1 MQPVVSVIIPAFQA
15 QRHLGAAV
23 KSVRACGLDSEVVEI
38 VIVSDDGSRYDAFD
52 DGQGP
57 FLFPAPG
64 PVRSG
69 VGPARNRGLEVAR
82 GDFIAFLDADDL
94 WSARYL
100 EILLPLARCHGA
112 AFARTAI
119 ENGDGSLV
127 SLLPERGEW
136 LTLEE
141 LGSTG
146 ASFRP
151 LVHRDLVGRFE
162 AMLSQDTLHAAEL
175 LALCGGELPLAPR
188 VRYRLRLR
196 HGSVSAELDFSRR
209 VERTYDEI
217 MRRIA
222 GGKTRI
228 PPELQGRA
236 LALYRQK
243 RADNR
248 AFMAALPAATSFY
261 AFMSRRAEL
270 VSP

>member
-1 MQPVVSVIIPAFQA
+1 MRSQVSVIIPAFQA
-15 QRHLGAAV
+15 QRHLAGAV
-23 KSVRACGLDSEVVEI
+23 KSVRACGLDPDTVEI
-38 VIVSDDGSRYDAFD
+38 VIISDDGSRYDAFD
-52 DGQGP
+52 DEQGP

-69 VGPARNRGLEVAR
+69 VGPARNRGLDAAR

-94 WSARYL
+94 WSPRYL

-127 SLLPERGEW
+127 SVLPECGEW

-141 LGSTG
+141 LGRTG

-151 LVHRDLVGRFE
+151 VVHRDLVGRFE

-175 LALCGGELPLAPR
+175 LALAGGELPLAPR

-196 HGSVSAELDFSRR
+196 HGSVSSELDFSRR
-209 VERTYDEI
+209 VECTYDDI

-222 GGKTRI
+222 AGKTRI
-228 PPELQGRA
+228 PAEMTSRA

-243 RADNR
+243 KADNR